1 MTLTDLPIY
10 KHPIRP
16 GPDVAIWERL
26 RDSAKRNRRDI
37 RTEALFIIEQ
47 SLTIEPEVYS

>member
-1 MTLTDLPIY
+1 MTWTDLPIY
-10 KHPIRP
+10 RHPIRP

-37 RTEALFIIEQ
+37 RTEALVMIENA
-47 SLTIEPEVYS
+47 LTEQPEVYS